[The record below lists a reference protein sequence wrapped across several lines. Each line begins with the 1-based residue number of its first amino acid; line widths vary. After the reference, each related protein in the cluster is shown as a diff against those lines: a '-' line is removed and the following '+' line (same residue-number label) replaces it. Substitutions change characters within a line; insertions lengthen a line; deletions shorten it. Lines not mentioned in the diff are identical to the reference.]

1 MQPVIALPPPDP
13 SNLQF
18 QSGGPSRVSTRKRKG
33 MSGWMIVP
41 LIVAVVAVPIIG
53 ILAAIALPAYNDYVQ
68 RAEMLTGTQ
77 WLRTEVESRRMA
89 HPDAI
94 CPSDADLGAHAGDS
108 GMGIGRIEAG
118 QHPSGYC
125 GVKVTITGTG
135 TGTGK
140 PALDSQ
146 HIVCEFVD
154 SGDIPVWN
162 CGSSLP
168 AKYLPVDC
176 R

>member
-1 MQPVIALPPPDP
+1 MQRVIALPPPDP
-13 SNLQF
+13 SKLQF
-18 QSGGPSRVSTRKRKG
+18 QSAVPSRVSTRKRKG

-135 TGTGK
+135 K
-140 PALDSQ
+140 PAQDSQ